1 MGLRKS
7 IKKTTKLPV
16 SWNDKSAKQL
26 PFLEKRK
33 RVTSLSIFG
42 KEKFDIIDAFFFLY
56 KIGIINV
63 IFCLRNEK
71 EVRSVTSFKI
81 KLIGIY

>member
-7 IKKTTKLPV
+7 IKKATKLPV

-42 KEKFDIIDAFFFLY
+42 KEKFDIIDAFFFY
-56 KIGIINV
+56 IK
-63 IFCLRNEK
+63 
-71 EVRSVTSFKI
+71 SVLSMSFFAYVMRKR
-81 KLIGIY
+81 LDP

>member
-42 KEKFDIIDAFFFLY
+42 KEKFDIIDAFFFY
-56 KIGIINV
+56 IK
-63 IFCLRNEK
+63 
-71 EVRSVTSFKI
+71 SVLSMSFFAYVMRKR
-81 KLIGIY
+81 LDP